1 MCGSQQVRRA
11 REAAGLRTHSAAK
24 SSLPQLLTAMVQQA
38 LAGSG
43 SLGHHLRLVMN
54 ASITD
59 SAAIQRR
66 ATLGWE
72 FYQELFGRVLK
83 PLAQPK
89 EHPESF
95 HAGLR
100 LLALDGSHFSLR
112 NSAAVLAMARPRPGN
127 QRGRQA
133 AFMKWSTAVLLELGT
148 HAPLCVACSTLGLE
162 RMEMEIDIARR
173 TLPALAALGPSLLLA
188 DRLYGCTSFML
199 EVMEQGQGHAHCLMR
214 VRDNLR
220 AQQLEALPD
229 GSALMRVRSDTK
241 ARKKAS
247 SCEMLVREMRAEVRR
262 ADGKTLP
269 LRLWTTLLD
278 AQKHPARELLELYS
292 RRWEQ
297 ELFFRELKRHTA
309 ATSMLQADSEQ
320 TAQGAFAA
328 LVLAAAEVARRRMEA
343 SAEADLPVLR
353 LSIAKMGV
361 MLEQLTSMMHA
372 AGEVL
377 PPAQRAAMS
386 RKWLR
391 VMVREAVIPPRR
403 RRSCQHG
410 LRRPLS
416 PWPVIRRR
424 GFIDPNVLITLLP
437 TTSP

>member
-1 MCGSQQVRRA
+1 VRRA
-11 REAAGLRTHSAAK
+11 REASGLRTHSAAK
-24 SSLPQLLTAMVQQA
+24 STLPQLLQAMTQQA

-54 ASITD
+54 SPISD

-66 ATLGWE
+66 ASLSWE

-83 PLAQPK
+83 PLARPK

-95 HAGLR
+95 HNGLR

-112 NSAAVLAMARPRPGN
+112 NSSTVMAMTRQRPGN
-127 QRGRQA
+127 QRGQGG

-173 TLPALAALGPSLLLA
+173 TLPALAQMGPSLLLA
-188 DRLYGCTSFML
+188 DRLYGCASFML
-199 EVMEQGQGHAHCLMR
+199 EVMEQGQGRAHCLMR

-220 AQQLEALPD
+220 AQQLEVLSD
-229 GSALMRVRSDTK
+229 GSALVRVRSDTK
-241 ARKKAS
+241 ARRKAA
-247 SCEMLVREMRAEVRR
+247 SCEMVVRELR
-262 ADGKTLP
+262 ADVQRAGGKAQSV
-269 LRLWTTLLD
+269 RLWTTLVD
-278 AQKHPARELLELYS
+278 AQKHPARELLELYA

-297 ELFFRELKRHTA
+297 ELFFRELKRHTG
-309 ATSMLQADSEQ
+309 ATGMLQADSEQ

-328 LVLAAAEVARRRMEA
+328 LVLAAGEVARRRVEA
-343 SAEADLPVLR
+343 ATEAELPVLR
-353 LSIAKMGV
+353 LSIAKMGQ
-361 MLEQLTSMMHA
+361 MLGQLTSMMQS
-372 AGEVL
+372 AGDVL
-377 PPAQRAAMS
+377 TPAQRAAMS
-386 RKWLR
+386 RKWLQ

-403 RRSCQHG
+403 KRSCQHG
-410 LRRPLS
+410 LRRPHS

-424 GFIDPNVLITLLP
+424 NFIDPDVLLTLHHA
-437 TTSP
+437 TSP

>member
-1 MCGSQQVRRA
+1 MAGAQQVRRA

-24 SSLPQLLTAMVQQA
+24 STLPQLLQAMIQQA

-54 ASITD
+54 TRISD

-66 ATLGWE
+66 ASLNWE

-83 PLAQPK
+83 PLARPK
-89 EHPESF
+89 DHAESF

-112 NSAAVLAMARPRPGN
+112 NSAAVMAMTRPRPGN
-127 QRGRQA
+127 QRASAG

-148 HAPLCVACSTLGLE
+148 HAPLSVACSTLGME

-173 TLPALAALGPSLLLA
+173 TLPTLATLGPSLLLA
-188 DRLYGCTSFML
+188 DRLYGCASFMI

-220 AQQLEALPD
+220 AQQLEVLHD

-241 ARKKAS
+241 ARAKAA
-247 SCEMLVREMRAEVRR
+247 SCEMVVRELRAEVRR
-262 ADGKTLP
+262 TGGKAQT

-278 AQKHPARELLELYS
+278 ARKHPAEELLKLYAQ
-292 RRWEQ
+292 RWEQ
-297 ELFFRELKRHTA
+297 ELFFRELKRHTG

-328 LVLAAAEVARRRMEA
+328 LVLAASEVAQRRVEA
-343 SAEADLPVLR
+343 ATEADLPVLR
-353 LSIAKMGV
+353 LSIAKMGQ
-361 MLEQLTSMMHA
+361 MLGQLTSMLQS
-372 AGEVL
+372 AGDVL
-377 PPAQRAAMS
+377 TPAQRAAMS
-386 RKWLR
+386 RKWLQ

-403 RRSCQHG
+403 ARSCQHG
-410 LRRPLS
+410 LRRPDS
-416 PWPVIRRR
+416 PWPVIRKRV
-424 GFIDPNVLITLLP
+424 FIDPEVLLTLLP
-437 TTSP
+437 ATSP